1 VCWSIGAADVQ
12 IALFKYLIGAYRQAG
27 RDGNLVPP
35 FSKGALV
42 TSGIVAITM
51 PESGDELC
59 RLAAWLREEDE
70 FRGRVQ
76 LTDGPPRPGQFGSAV
91 DSVMVGVTSG
101 TATAFCTSFFGWLSR
116 RKQQGKVSLKIKRSG
131 DTQELDLACAS
142 AADTQDVLV
151 SVREFLSV

>member
-1 VCWSIGAADVQ
+1 M
-12 IALFKYLIGAYRQAG
+12 
-27 RDGNLVPP
+27 
-35 FSKGALV
+35 

-51 PESGDELC
+51 SESGDELC

-76 LTDGPPRPGQFGSAV
+76 LTDGPPQPGRLGGAV
-91 DSVMVGVTSG
+91 DSVVVGVTSG

-116 RKQQGKVSLKIKRSG
+116 RKNTGKVSLKIKRSG

-151 SVREFLSV
+151 SVRQFLDV